1 MYPRELS
8 RQRRLH
14 LGNPLAG
21 FLDRVEIKKIQPS
34 GDALRTSMGSLE
46 ELAASI
52 KEKGLLEPIVVRP
65 ADGGFEVVAGNR
77 RLEACK
83 RLGLRSIPCH
93 VADLNDR
100 EAFEVALVENI
111 QHETMNAIDEA
122 RAFKK
127 YVDEY
132 GYGGISELAEKIGKS
147 QGYVS
152 NRIRLLSLPKGV
164 KEEVIR
170 RRISP
175 SVAQELVAVGDGGE
189 DEIVEIIRE
198 RHLSMREVRRIVKG
212 RRGQALQR
220 QKEMLAS
227 DLDAPLPDLSEG
239 GAQAID
245 RALAKALA
253 SMRMDMYRLGEVIG
267 DVADQW
273 MVAELLIQ
281 CRATLNEQIDSL
293 LRFRKKLRRVAVES

>member
-1 MYPRELS
+1 MS

>member
-1 MYPRELS
+1 
-8 RQRRLH
+8 
-14 LGNPLAG
+14 
-21 FLDRVEIKKIQPS
+21 
-34 GDALRTSMGSLE
+34 MGSLG

-93 VADLNDR
+93 VTDLGDR

-122 RAFKK
+122 RAFEK

-132 GYGGISELAEKIGKS
+132 GYGGISELAAKIGKS

-175 SVAQELVAVGDGGE
+175 SVAQELVSLGDGGE

-212 RRGQALQR
+212 RRGQESQR
-220 QKEMLAS
+220 QKETLAS
-227 DLDAPLPDLSEG
+227 DLDAPLPDLTEG
-239 GAQAID
+239 GAQTVD

-253 SMRMDMYRLGEVIG
+253 SMRMDMYRLGEAIG
-267 DVADQW
+267 DVSDQW
-273 MVAELLIQ
+273 MVSELLIQ

-293 LRFRKKLRRVAVES
+293 LRFRKKLHRETAKS

>member
-1 MYPRELS
+1 M
-8 RQRRLH
+8 
-14 LGNPLAG
+14 
-21 FLDRVEIKKIQPS
+21 DRVEIKRIHPS
-34 GDALRTSMGSLE
+34 RNALRASMGPLE

-52 KEKGLLEPIVVRP
+52 REKGLLEPIVVRP

-93 VADLNDR
+93 VADLSDR
-100 EAFEVALVENI
+100 EAFEVSLVENI

-122 RAFKK
+122 RAFKR
-127 YVDEY
+127 YVDDY

-175 SVAQELVAVGDGGE
+175 SVAQELVSAGDGAD

-212 RRGQALQR
+212 RRGQGPDMQR
-220 QKEMLAS
+220 EALAS
-227 DLDAPLPDLSEG
+227 DLDPPLPELSDD
-239 GAQAID
+239 GAQAMD

-293 LRFRKKLRRVAVES
+293 LKFRKKLRRAAAKG